1 MTLTCILIAV
11 LLTPFLSL
19 GALARARALELQEAE
34 KSTGGYF

>member
-1 MTLTCILIAV
+1 MTLTGILIAV

-19 GALARARALELQEAE
+19 GALARARTLELRDAE